1 MDTTAASFRYRAFIA
16 YSHHNQG
23 WARWLHRALETYRV
37 PRRLVGKMTES
48 GVIPTRLLPIFRDR
62 EELPSATN
70 LSRKIN
76 EALEQ
81 SASLIVIC
89 SPDAAASRWVNEEV
103 RAFKGLGRADR
114 IFCLIVAGEPN
125 ASHVGGREAEECFP
139 PDLLPAAGI
148 DTEPI
153 AADVRHGMDGKSN
166 AKLKLIAGLL
176 GVGFDTLRQR
186 EHQRRIRRLT
196 GVAIASMAVMVVTI
210 ALGVSAFVARNAAER
225 RQKQA
230 ESLIDFMLGD
240 LNDKLTK
247 VQRLDLLEA
256 VDDKA
261 MAYFK
266 SQPSGD
272 STGEAPTLHA
282 RALRKIGSVRL
293 DQGHLQ
299 AAMESFQAASRIA
312 AALADAVP
320 ADVPRQVAYA
330 EILGFI
336 GVTHW
341 RQGKLDEAQ
350 KAFEKAQEVL
360 QRVRPQA
367 PSAGDWQVLFQL
379 ATVYNNIGHVLEVRG
394 QLDAAAQQYRQM
406 LGVTQQLLAVN
417 PNNEQGSVLMGT
429 THNNLGKLALM
440 SGDLAAAIAEYRADD
455 AIESALSQAQPSD
468 NDQRENMLTVRAILG
483 RTLALAGEVEIGML
497 DLEQAIAAATQLAAL
512 DPRNSNLQEDVGL
525 YTGQLSRL
533 QRLSGDLVRAT
544 ALAGQSITVFSSLT
558 QQDPANTDWQR
569 EYAEARIEEAALAQ
583 AAGNAADARAEAR
596 KALDPLDALARRQPD
611 DRATLLAA
619 VTAKLLLASVST
631 DAPAQRSLR
640 EAALQAVQAV
650 KTGRGDPRLLAL
662 EVEALLALDRRAQ
675 ADAAIRQMWMS
686 GYRDPALVSLLSRTG
701 VEYPMNAAF
710 ALRLQAALRLPQS
723 ESGAAH

>member
-1 MDTTAASFRYRAFIA
+1 MDTTAASLRYRAFIA
-16 YSHHNQG
+16 YSHRDQV

-48 GVIPTRLLPIFRDR
+48 GLVPARLLPIFRDR
-62 EELPSATN
+62 EELPSATD

-76 EALEQ
+76 DALEQ
-81 SASLIVIC
+81 STSLIVIC
-89 SPDAAASRWVNEEV
+89 SPAAAASRWVNEEV
-103 RAFKGLGRADR
+103 RAFKRLGRADR

-125 ASHVGGREAEECFP
+125 ASHLEGHEAEECFP
-139 PDLLPAAGI
+139 PALLSAAGMN
-148 DTEPI
+148 TEPI
-153 AADVRHGMDGKSN
+153 AADVRHGMDGKFN
-166 AKLKLIAGLL
+166 AKLKLISGLL

-196 GVAIASMAVMVVTI
+196 AVAIASMAVMVVTV
-210 ALGVSAFVARNAAER
+210 ALGISAFVARNAAER

-272 STGEAPTLHA
+272 STGEAPMLHA

-312 AALADAVP
+312 AALAGAAP
-320 ADVPRQVAYA
+320 GDVPRQVQYA

-350 KAFEKAQEVL
+350 KAFEAAQEVL
-360 QRVRPQA
+360 QRVRPQVPGA
-367 PSAGDWQVLFQL
+367 SDWQVLFQL
-379 ATVYNNIGHVLEVRG
+379 ATVHNNIGHVLEVRG
-394 QLDAAAQQYRQM
+394 DLDAAAQQYRQM
-406 LGVTQQLLAVN
+406 LAVSQQLLAVN
-417 PNNEQGSVLMGT
+417 PNNEQGSVLIGT

-497 DLEQAIAAATQLAAL
+497 DLEQAIAAATQLATL
-512 DPRNSNLQEDVGL
+512 DAHNSNLQEDVGL
-525 YTGQLSRL
+525 YTGQLCRL
-533 QRLSGDLVRAT
+533 RRLTGDLVRAT
-544 ALAGQSITVFSSLT
+544 ALAGQSIAVFSSLT

-569 EYAEARIEEAALAQ
+569 EYAEARIEEAALAR
-583 AAGNAADARAEAR
+583 AAGNSADARVKTR
-596 KALDPLDALARRQPD
+596 KALDLLDTLVRAQPD

-619 VTAKLLLASVST
+619 VTAKLLLASVT
-631 DAPAQRSLR
+631 KDAPAQRSLR
-640 EAALQAVQAV
+640 EEAMQAVQAV

-662 EVEALLALDRRAQ
+662 EVEALLTLDRRAQ
-675 ADAAIRQMWMS
+675 ADPAIRQMWES
-686 GYRDPALVSLLSRTG
+686 GYRDPALVSLLSGAG
-701 VEYPMNAAF
+701 VEYPVNTAF
-710 ALRLQAALRLPQS
+710 SRRLRAALQLGEPG
-723 ESGAAH
+723 SGTAH